1 MKSKVGIGFSDKEA
15 LRENALSES
24 LWRSSMHHE
33 EQHLSPALQIISY
46 LASTTL
52 QHTSLELNGLWLN
65 ARIQIVITSQ
75 VEMQILFTPK
85 APSKKK
91 KTTTQHTKDSSFFT
105 CHLITGDISR
115 AGTADLSP
123 ATQLPLPEI
132 RSGCGQFVPGKQ
144 AGRCG
149 RSRHAQCSLGL
160 SAI

>member
-52 QHTSLELNGLWLN
+52 QHTSLELNGLWLS

-91 KTTTQHTKDSSFFT
+91 NNYSAHKRQQLFHMPPNYRRHLKSWDCRLIPSHTAASARNQVRLWPVCSRE
-105 CHLITGDISR
+105 TGR
-115 AGTADLSP
+115 
-123 ATQLPLPEI
+123 EM
-132 RSGCGQFVPGKQ
+132 RKE
-144 AGRCG
+144 
-149 RSRHAQCSLGL
+149 
-160 SAI
+160 